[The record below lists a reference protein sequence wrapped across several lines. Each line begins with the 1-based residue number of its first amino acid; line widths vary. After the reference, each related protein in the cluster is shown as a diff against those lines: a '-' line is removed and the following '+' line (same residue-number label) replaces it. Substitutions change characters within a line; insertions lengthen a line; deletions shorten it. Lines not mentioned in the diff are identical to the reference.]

1 MSDTTI
7 QQFEEN
13 MKRELERYVRSST
26 APASSTSPGTS
37 PRVRPEA
44 PRARKTTTPLKGLRV
59 TLGVKQKRLALEE
72 PFTVQTDSI
81 SRVEAR
87 IQAEKAAR
95 KAGWKIISHVIDWN
109 DTEREPD
116 ARGR

>member
-1 MSDTTI
+1 MSDFSI
-7 QQFEEN
+7 EDFEETIKKELDRFVKSSRPTSDSN
-13 MKRELERYVRSST
+13 SPYPTTSKR
-26 APASSTSPGTS
+26 SP
-37 PRVRPEA
+37 A

-59 TLGVKQKRLALEE
+59 TLGVKQRRLALEE

-81 SRVEAR
+81 SKVEAR

-109 DTEREPD
+109 DTERDPD
-116 ARGR
+116 ARL

>member
-1 MSDTTI
+1 MSDI
-7 QQFEEN
+7 SVEQFEEN
-13 MKRELERYVRSST
+13 MKRELDKFVRT
-26 APASSTSPGTS
+26 TNGTASSTSRDTP
-37 PRVRPEA
+37 PRARPEA
-44 PRARKTTTPLKGLRV
+44 PRARETTTPLKGLRV

-81 SRVEAR
+81 SRMEAR
-87 IQAEKAAR
+87 IHAEKAAR

-116 ARGR
+116 VR